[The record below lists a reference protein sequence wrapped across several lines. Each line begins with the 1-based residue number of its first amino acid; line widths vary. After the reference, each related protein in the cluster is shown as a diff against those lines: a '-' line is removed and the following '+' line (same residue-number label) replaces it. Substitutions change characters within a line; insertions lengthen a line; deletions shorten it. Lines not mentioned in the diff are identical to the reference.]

1 MSANRYSCIWPQA
14 GHVIF
19 PFCSAASL
27 TNIEKTLPQILQE
40 SSTLI
45 SLIVP
50 LRRFGL
56 SEMLQGD
63 RLLNRAGNREKALL
77 AFDPTRRIVPTTNTK
92 ITASI
97 TAYSAI
103 SWPVS
108 SVQNLGARSVMG
120 IPFKTKNHLAQ
131 QTAAT
136 CKRWPG
142 AMFDTPANASSVIL
156 TFLRFAARVSGET
169 RSCVSRL
176 RVPSVRGGQ

>member
-1 MSANRYSCIWPQA
+1 MSAKRYSCIWPQA

-50 LRRFGL
+50 LRRFDL
-56 SEMLQGD
+56 SEML
-63 RLLNRAGNREKALL
+63 REIAYSIVLATVENALL
-77 AFDPTRRIVPTTNTK
+77 SFDPTRRIVPTTNTK

-120 IPFKTKNHLAQ
+120 IPFKTRIILLNKLRLHV
-131 QTAAT
+131 
-136 CKRWPG
+136 
-142 AMFDTPANASSVIL
+142 SVGRERCLIPRP
-156 TFLRFAARVSGET
+156 T
-169 RSCVSRL
+169 
-176 RVPSVRGGQ
+176 